1 MNDCSDISAIPPSE
15 KILVINIF
23 SFLYSGSTWLNL
35 MLGSHPE
42 AFSVG
47 EIEAVCCGRP
57 CICGVHGPECELWSR
72 FDPTED
78 DNPLVQ
84 ISRLSG
90 KRCLVLSNPR
100 NSLAW
105 QQDTRIESRFIHL
118 IRDGRAVVASTLRKH
133 PDRRIR
139 DCARDWQTR
148 VLSHRRLLNEH
159 IGAAPPTVMYERLQ
173 ANTDGELRQ
182 VCDAVGLGFEPNM
195 RQFWRKDHHYLW
207 GNRGILFAMTRRRDA
222 NASQEDLPESV
233 HAPETCWDLDYYVR
247 TDPDNFVD
255 ERWRKELNPV
265 QRVLFALTAGKLNL
279 ELGYR

>member
-1 MNDCSDISAIPPSE
+1 MNESLNINAAPMSE

-23 SFLYSGSTWLNL
+23 SFLYSGSTWVNL

-57 CICGVHGPECELWSR
+57 FICGVHGPECDLWPR
-72 FDPTED
+72 FDPTEHE
-78 DNPLVQ
+78 NPLVQ

-100 NSLAW
+100 NSLLW
-105 QQDTRIESRFIHL
+105 QQDARIESRFIHL

-133 PDRRIR
+133 PERRVR
-139 DCARDWQTR
+139 DCARDWKAR
-148 VLSHRRLLNEH
+148 VLDYRQLLTRLV
-159 IGAAPPTVMYERLQ
+159 GDAPPTVMYERLQ
-173 ANTDGELRQ
+173 AHTDGELRRI
-182 VCDAVGLGFEPNM
+182 CDAVGLDFEPNM
-195 RQFWRKDHHYLW
+195 RKFWHKDHHYPW
-207 GNRGILFAMTRRRDA
+207 GNRGILFAMKSRRDA
-222 NASQEDLPESV
+222 SASQEDLPESV
-233 HAPETCWDLDYYVR
+233 HAPDTRWDLDYYAR

-255 ERWRKELNPV
+255 ERWRQELSLL
-265 QRVLFALTAGKLNL
+265 QRGLFALTAGRLNL